1 MCLQGF
7 ALVLEAPG
15 RQKAVFLVCGF
26 DFGLQVFGFSIG
38 LEKKSARIQRTLI
51 CCVYYYWQFE
61 HKTDK
66 KFELML
72 TRRAKAYSEW

>member
-38 LEKKSARIQRTLI
+38 LEKKIGQNTEDSDMLCLLLLTVWAQN
-51 CCVYYYWQFE
+51 WQE
-61 HKTDK
+61 IWANAH
-66 KFELML
+66 E
-72 TRRAKAYSEW
+72 TRESL